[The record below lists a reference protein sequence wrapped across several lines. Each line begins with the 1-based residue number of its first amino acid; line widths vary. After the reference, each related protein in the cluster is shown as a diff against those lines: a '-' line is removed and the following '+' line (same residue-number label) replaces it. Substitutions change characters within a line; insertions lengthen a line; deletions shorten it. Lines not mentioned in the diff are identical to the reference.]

1 MIAVRARLLIATLWV
16 GSLWTVGYLVAPTLF
31 AILDDRVLAGTIAG
45 TLFRIEAWLS
55 LVCALAII
63 VLIKFAGADKDGKAS
78 KHLLGIAMAMLACT
92 LIGYFG
98 LQPFMTALRAAAGSG
113 GVMASASK
121 TQFGILHG
129 VASAFYLTQSLL
141 GVALILKLR

>member
-1 MIAVRARLLIATLWV
+1 MFAMRARLLIATLWV

-31 AILDDRVLAGTIAG
+31 ASLDDRVLAGTIAG
-45 TLFRIEAWLS
+45 TLFRLEAWLS
-55 LVCALAII
+55 LACAFAII
-63 VLIKFAGADKDGKAS
+63 ALIKFAGAEKGAKAN
-78 KHLLGIAMAMLACT
+78 KYLLGIAMAMLTCT

-98 LQPFMTALRAAAGSG
+98 LQPFMTALRAAAEPG
-113 GVMASASK
+113 GVMDSASK

-129 VASAFYLTQSLL
+129 IASTFYLIQSLL

>member
-1 MIAVRARLLIATLWV
+1 MIAMRARLLIATLWV
-16 GSLWTVGYLVAPTLF
+16 GSLWTVGYLVAPALF
-31 AILDDRVLAGTIAG
+31 ASLDDRVLAGTIAG

-63 VLIKFAGADKDGKAS
+63 VLIKFAGADKGGKAS

-98 LQPFMTALRAAAGSG
+98 LQPFMTALRAAAGPG
-113 GVMASASK
+113 GVMDSASK

-129 VASAFYLTQSLL
+129 VASTFYLIQSVL